1 MKKIINILLSMGVM
15 LMALSCVETNG
26 LDEVPKG
33 EICMSPVLSDMVRT
47 RTGNGTTPYPEG
59 RSFGVFAY
67 YSDTEAGDVWTATP
81 QTYFQNHEFK
91 STDGLCA
98 GVDPVY
104 WPFSGSLI
112 FAGYSPY
119 DDGDGVTF
127 NVTTKTLTIKDYEI
141 DGSTDLMYFLPVL
154 TSDKEYKGDNQ
165 NTAPVEVTFNHAL
178 SCVAFS
184 FLEGKGGKT
193 VTLKEVKLASVY
205 TKGDMNVG
213 AADPKNVKWENKTI
227 SDLVIWNTGA
237 ELSSKKLDIK
247 SFIIPGQAQNILVTY
262 RIDGENED
270 KTKTIEPKEIKDWTA
285 GTRSQY
291 DISINSMGELLITPT
306 VKNNKVTHMKDAN
319 GYLIGSEVTVSLG
332 NLTSEDRA
340 RITNLQIVVSSGST
354 VYKRYSLDKV
364 PDNNTVTFMR
374 GNSSNPD
381 ENKVYLPQGD
391 RKYTVTVTYNDGLA
405 DRSVSVDNITS
416 DAPNFKFN
424 VKVGTQPSKLTI
436 RSAVISISDEVL
448 LELNAK
454 TYFKFG
460 NQTYNW
466 GQAVSKSQCVTNQ
479 TLNLS
484 PAEYVMAQTGATFDG
499 VTIMA
504 EENTSTYKVPSK
516 YSIGDIVSKAEDLKD
531 GKKYVIR
538 LHKNSSTYGW
548 FCEGEGSLKHR
559 TVPTSNIGTGYVF
572 IYERDDSR
580 KISSLDSKYN
590 SASAGAWV
598 SNYDWKYLQGND
610 SFSFS
615 DTPAYFTCANKWG
628 SDTGTDIDIY
638 RESGSGMLNYHN
650 GYKWGNDGT
659 DYYKWDIYEVK
670 ED

>member
-1 MKKIINILLSMGVM
+1 MGVL

-26 LDEVPKG
+26 LDEVLEG
-33 EICMSPVLSDMVRT
+33 EICMSPVLSDMAGT
-47 RTGNGTTPYPEG
+47 RAGSTTTLD
-59 RSFGVFAY
+59 SFRAFAY
-67 YSDTEAGDVWTATP
+67 YSKSAAGQLWADAGEV
-81 QTYFQNHEFK
+81 YFTDHEFK
-91 STDGLCA
+91 KDNGSYVG
-98 GVDPVY
+98 DPSVY

-112 FAGYSPY
+112 FAGYSSH
-119 DDGDGVTF
+119 DEDIVTDY
-127 NVTTKTLTIKDYEI
+127 NSLSKTLSIREFDV
-141 DGSTDLMYFLPVL
+141 DGKHDLLYFLPEL
-154 TSDKEYKGDNQ
+154 SDNKYKGDDE
-165 NTAPVEVTFNHAL
+165 NTAPVTATFNHAL
-178 SCVAFS
+178 SCVAFTVV
-184 FLEGKGGKT
+184 EGKGGKT
-193 VTLKEVKLASVY
+193 ITLKEIKLASVY
-205 TKGDMNVG
+205 IKGDMTVG
-213 AADPKNVKWENKTI
+213 ATDPKNVKWENKTT

-237 ELSSKKLDIK
+237 ALSSTALDIE
-247 SFIIPGQAQNILVTY
+247 SFIIPGQAQNIMVTY

-391 RKYTVTVTYNDGLA
+391 RKYTVTVTYYDGL
-405 DRSVSVDNITS
+405 DNRSVSVNNITS
-416 DAPNFKFN
+416 SAPDFKFN
-424 VKVGTQPSKLTI
+424 VKVGTQPYKLTI
-436 RSAVISISDEVL
+436 RSAVVGISDEVL
-448 LELNAK
+448 SELKAQIHIRFGTKATFRNGTLE
-454 TYFKFG
+454 
-460 NQTYNW
+460 
-466 GQAVSKSQCVTNQ
+466 SRSQCIVNETMSTANGDYQ
-479 TLNLS
+479 MT
-484 PAEYVMAQTGATFDG
+484 QTGAIFDG
-499 VTIMA
+499 VTVMA
-504 EENTSTYKVPSK
+504 AENTSTYKVPSK
-516 YSIGDIVSKAEDLKD
+516 YSIGTIVSHAADLQN

-538 LHKNSSTYGW
+538 LHKNSSTAGW
-548 FCEGEGSLKHR
+548 SCEGEGSLKHR
-559 TVPTSNIGTGYVF
+559 TVPTDNIGTGYVF
-572 IYERDDSR
+572 IYERDDTR
-580 KISSLDSKYN
+580 IISSLDPSYKKY
-590 SASAGAWV
+590 SAGAWA

-615 DTPAYFTCANKWG
+615 DTPAYFTCANRWG

-638 RESGSGMLNYHN
+638 RESGSGMLNYYS
-650 GYKWGNDGT
+650 GYLWGNKGP

-670 ED
+670 EVE